1 MTLKT
6 FDELAEATTLAG
18 TDKVAM
24 WASAAAKTI
33 SVSNFILN
41 SPNAGLV
48 EKGAANT
55 FTADQT
61 FGEDI
66 ALDGL
71 LKSDAALAIQHT
83 NFSTTLDGQLKIRG
97 TAANSIS
104 TMGFNCLIDT
114 AGAGVFRNLGYVDFS
129 LDDDSTGND
138 MQTSTRFATI
148 VDGVEAERL
157 IIDQNVLVKDTISS
171 VLDGEFKIRGS
182 FTDGA
187 TVATMGYSAGIAVS
201 SGALKDMGYI
211 DFALDEGGATLETS
225 IRFATVMGGTKTE
238 TLILDKVGN
247 LEITQAALK
256 MHEMTA
262 PLTAAIAAESVVIY
276 AQSDATTGETE
287 LMAKF
292 SSGTAV
298 RLAIDD

>member
-1 MTLKT
+1 MAVTT

-41 SPNAGLV
+41 SPNGGLV
-48 EKGAANT
+48 EKEAANT

-71 LKSDAALAIQHT
+71 LKSDAPLAIQHT

-97 TAANSIS
+97 TVANSIA

-114 AGAGVFRNLGYVDFS
+114 ADAGVFRSLGYVDFS
-129 LDDDSTGND
+129 LDNGGAGND

-148 VDGVEAERL
+148 VAGVEAERL
-157 IIDQNVLVKDTISS
+157 IIDQNVLVKDTIST
-171 VLDGEFKIRGS
+171 VLDGEFKIRGDVVDS
-182 FTDGA
+182 IA
-187 TVATMGYSAGIAVS
+187 RMGYSAGIAVDS
-201 SGALKDMGYI
+201 NPLLDMGYI
-211 DFALDEGGATLETS
+211 DFALDDGTSLKTS
-225 IRFATVMGGTKTE
+225 IRFATVLGGTKTE

-262 PLTAAIAAESVVIY
+262 PGTPVANSVWIY
-276 AQSDATTGETE
+276 AEDNGSGTTR

-292 SSGTAV
+292 AGGTAQ
-298 RLAIDD
+298 LAIDPA